1 MIQGLK
7 SKCSR
12 CACLERSKKRSGVIT
27 SLSYKNNGEKFKRCD
42 QCSSS
47 NEVGSFKR
55 SPKVGSI
62 MILFGGLDLYL
73 FIIHP
78 FTLNILIIFYL
89 FIILRRTMPR
99 NASLE
104 KTESYVLILPAA
116 GKKHPIWMKMITI
129 GSVKRNVL
137 ENTELH
143 WKKLNGASCF
153 SSKKPVF
160 SRPLTSTERKVVLQK
175 FKKQDTGRNKGK
187 GRRVMM
193 KIELMS
199 LLGLRLKLLLKMP
212 CYQRQTMRLRMLGEP
227 SLRQTTNSSILAEK
241 VAEIQREGG
250 KAKYEDVT
258 VYLTDLA
265 NFVKISSTG
274 PKTDSLW
281 DPNLQKL
288 LIKKAL

>member
-1 MIQGLK
+1 MGKNSKDAISVVPLMKSEALK
-7 SKCSR
+7 G
-12 CACLERSKKRSGVIT
+12 A
-27 SLSYKNNGEKFKRCD
+27 
-42 QCSSS
+42 
-47 NEVGSFKR
+47 
-55 SPKVGSI
+55 PK
-62 MILFGGLDLYL
+62 
-73 FIIHP
+73 
-78 FTLNILIIFYL
+78 
-89 FIILRRTMPR
+89 

-116 GKKHPIWMKMITI
+116 GKKHPIWTKMITI
-129 GSVKRNVL
+129 GSVKRDVL

-187 GRRVMM
+187 GRRVMS
-193 KIELMS
+193 KEDFFNWFSENRIDVITWSE
-199 LLGLRLKLLLKMP
+199 
-212 CYQRQTMRLRMLGEP
+212 LGEP

-265 NFVKISSTG
+265 NFVKVSSTG

-281 DPNLQKL
+281 EPNLQKL